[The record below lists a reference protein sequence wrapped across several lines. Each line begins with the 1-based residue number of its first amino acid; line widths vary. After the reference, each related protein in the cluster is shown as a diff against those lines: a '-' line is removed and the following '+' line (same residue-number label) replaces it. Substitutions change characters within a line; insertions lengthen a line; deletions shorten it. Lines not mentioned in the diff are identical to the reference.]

1 MRIRHGHLFTRLAI
15 AVIAALRDAGVSV
28 ETHEMN
34 GWPHGFGADGGW
46 IDQYFAPWLTTV
58 FAR

>member
-15 AVIAALRDAGVSV
+15 AAIAALRDAGVSV

-34 GWPHGFGADGGW
+34 GWPHGFGVQGEWTTWFDN
-46 IDQYFAPWLTTV
+46 FLTQIISH
-58 FAR
+58 